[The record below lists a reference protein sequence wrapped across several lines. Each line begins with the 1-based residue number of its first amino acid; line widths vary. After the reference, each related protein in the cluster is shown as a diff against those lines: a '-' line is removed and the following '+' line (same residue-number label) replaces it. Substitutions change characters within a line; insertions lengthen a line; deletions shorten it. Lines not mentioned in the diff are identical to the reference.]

1 MAFTNVM
8 ELEYCLFS
16 LCARP
21 KYYSITYWED
31 EMIII
36 FEVRVE
42 RREVRAV

>member
-1 MAFTNVM
+1 MAFTNVR

-16 LCARP
+16 LYARP
-21 KYYSITYWED
+21 KYYSITHWED